1 MISIKT
7 TAYLRVSTIDQGL
20 KTKSKLSRIRL
31 KYAA

>member
-20 KTKSKLSRIRL
+20 KTKSLSGSECM
-31 KYAA
+31 